1 MEKVR
6 WAIEMTLQH
15 YDCKDYTSD
24 FDEDTIIGA
33 SLTLLSIE
41 KKLHEKWFQSERKHA
56 QSVIEQRNKEVQFEV
71 QKILKERDERT

>member
-24 FDEDTIIGA
+24 FDEETIIGA
-33 SLTLLSIE
+33 ALTLLSIE
-41 KKLHEKWFQSERKHA
+41 KKLHEKWFQSEREHA
-56 QSVIEQRNKEVQFEV
+56 QSAIEQRNKAVEFEL